1 MNIPWNDGHFYSVIW
16 QKCRK
21 ADARALIKANMNR
34 EDGGNDIDE
43 LLEEAGPP
51 AQATQQAAQPQGTQG
66 ESSGAA
72 GPSSAQQPVPQQQQ
86 DTAGGVKM
94 VPGPFGKPV
103 PAPGVALPTE
113 QQQYMPYTEG
123 MMSGY
128 EGMGYAPGSQYMGGM
143 SGTQGMGYSYGMGHS
158 QDTPFAGGYGGGQ
171 TGMSSA
177 GGYGDEYDMP
187 FGDDYGGDYGDVG
200 GYPMAGV
207 SMASGGNTVP
217 AQGST
222 SAPPAG
228 DQTVWTD
235 VKPGVLYHSEETEGV
250 DPDQPHYKALPTVW
264 SSTDYSK
271 F

>member
-1 MNIPWNDGHFYSVIW
+1 MKQP
-16 QKCRK
+16 
-21 ADARALIKANMNR
+21 
-34 EDGGNDIDE
+34 EGGGVDIDE
-43 LLEEAGPP
+43 WLEEVGPT
-51 AQATQQAAQPQGTQG
+51 AQATQQAAQHQGTQG
-66 ESSGAA
+66 EASGAA

-86 DTAGGVKM
+86 DTAGGVEM

-103 PAPGVALPTE
+103 PAPGAAPETG
-113 QQQYMPYTEG
+113 QHIPYTEG

-128 EGMGYAPGSQYMGGM
+128 EGMRYAPGSQYMGGM
-143 SGTQGMGYSYGMGHS
+143 SGAQGMGYSYGTGYS
-158 QDTPFAGGYGGGQ
+158 QDTPFAGGYGDG
-171 TGMSSA
+171 
-177 GGYGDEYDMP
+177 YDMP
-187 FGDDYGGDYGDVG
+187 FGDDYGGDYGGDYGDVG
-200 GYPMAGV
+200 GV
-207 SMASGGNTVP
+207 HMASRGNTVP

-235 VKPGVLYHSEETEGV
+235 VKPGALWHSEETEGV